1 MLSWDVAT
9 FLNADESAEI
19 TIICFVF
26 VHLLSGFSYFVF
38 WIKEIQ
44 EDLKLSLVGL
54 AHVKSEQM
62 LNLFE
67 VFIGLFE

>member
-1 MLSWDVAT
+1 MLTRDVAT

-19 TIICFVF
+19 TIILFVF
-26 VHLLSGFSYFVF
+26 VHLFLGFSYFFF
-38 WIKEIQ
+38 WIRE
-44 EDLKLSLVGL
+44 KLSLVGL

-67 VFIGLFE
+67 VLMGFFE